1 MKIKILVSFLLSVL
15 FLYIF
20 YKTVGFKEAK
30 KGFEALNP
38 LYIGVG
44 FLLYAV
50 SSFLRAY
57 RWHLMIKDINMKDFF
72 LINNVHIFLNNILP
86 ARTGEFSFFYMLKK
100 RGINLTKSFWIFALA
115 RLMDGLALLGFFF
128 GFFLKVYVFIFVV
141 VFGIL
146 SVMLL
151 KHILRFLPNVFFLK
165 SLKQNLSGHFESFVA
180 LKLYFISVISF
191 LFKFLGFYTM
201 AKNIIPMGFFD
212 ILPSY
217 VVSELSSILPINGV
231 MGLGTYEFGFSIPS
245 KLTDIS
251 LKTSLDLGFITH
263 VFLLLSSS
271 ILGILSL
278 LFLKLEHYKE
288 ER

>member
-44 FLLYAV
+44 FTLYAF

-165 SLKQNLSGHFESFVA
+165 SLKQNLSTHFESKTA
-180 LKLYFISVISF
+180 IKLYFISVISF
-191 LFKFLGFYTM
+191 AFKFLGFYEM
-201 AKNIIPMGFFD
+201 VKNIIPMGFFD

-263 VFLLLSSS
+263 VFLLVSSS